1 MERFLLVCLGSAVGG
16 GARYL
21 ISGWAHQ
28 LLGSGFPH
36 GTFVVNLL
44 GSYLLGALMFAGVEV
59 STIPPAARIALT
71 TGVMG
76 GFTTFSTFSYETLRH
91 LQDGAWAIALLN
103 VALSVVGCLLA
114 CWLGWSS
121 ARSLL
126 GA

>member
-44 GSYLLGALMFAGVEV
+44 GSYLLGALMFAGV
-59 STIPPAARIALT
+59 
-71 TGVMG
+71 G
-76 GFTTFSTFSYETLRH
+76 GSM
-91 LQDGAWAIALLN
+91 LQFAGAWPRMLPSDFR
-103 VALSVVGCLLA
+103 V
-114 CWLGWSS
+114 
-121 ARSLL
+121 RSLDGVADDWPL
-126 GA
+126 TYDFLRMAKTG